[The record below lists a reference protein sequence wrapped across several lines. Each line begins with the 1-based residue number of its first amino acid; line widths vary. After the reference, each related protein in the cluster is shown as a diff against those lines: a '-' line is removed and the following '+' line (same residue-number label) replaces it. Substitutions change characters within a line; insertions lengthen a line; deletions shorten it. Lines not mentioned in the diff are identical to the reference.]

1 MNEFRDKIAEILDV
15 DTVAEQDVLGDY
27 PAWDSLSVLSVIAML
42 DAQYRVNVTAMDL
55 KDVGT
60 VADLWNLVQSKRTA

>member
-1 MNEFRDKIAEILDV
+1 MNDFCDRLAEILDV
-15 DTVAEQDVLGDY
+15 DAVAEQDVLGDY

-42 DAQYRVNVTAMDL
+42 DAHYRVNVTAMDL